1 MTDRIEVRGLRVLAT
16 CGVGDEERA
25 HPQPLVIDL
34 DVELDAAAAATSD
47 AVTDTVDYAPLCAA
61 AATALTATRPRLLE
75 TACEAVGRAVLAAD
89 GRVVAVTIAVSKLRP
104 PIPLDVATV
113 AVRRRVER

>member
-16 CGVGDEERA
+16 CGVE
-25 HPQPLVIDL
+25 L
-34 DVELDAAAAATSD
+34 DVEVDHERLGVGALLVADAAATSD

-89 GRVVAVTIAVSKLRP
+89 GRVVAVTVAVSKLRP